1 MINKVWIEQ
10 NLAVSEAQ
18 RDSAEVMV
26 ETYDGLRW
34 RASFVTI
41 PFLQRQMSLTREVS
55 KEQHNMPPVRFIAI
69 ETPHVIVENLL
80 QDTVEDTIDN
90 LMTLGTFESVFTPS
104 PEPRLPLAVQT
115 LSVPL
120 PFPCP

>member
-80 QDTVEDTIDN
+80 QDTVEHTIDN
-90 LMTLGTFESVFTPS
+90 LMTLVTFESGFTADD
-104 PEPRLPLAVQT
+104 EPRPLTPLDAR
-115 LSVPL
+115 LSR
-120 PFPCP
+120 